1 MILEGFPSLLYILIN
16 FIILLLFFFS
26 RINIKTSEVNYFIT
40 ILKNPNQPEIEH
52 AIEFNLYEFFRSMVN
67 IEFEDAQ
74 YEETENFSRFF
85 TGIPFYFFN
94 GVIDNHISS
103 ENAMKKIKEN
113 ITFFEKRQVP
123 FLWVLGP
130 SSTPKNMGE
139 LLIKNGFIIDKLQGM
154 AYNIKI
160 LNTESEL
167 LNKVEIIKV
176 ESLDNLKVWNDIILT
191 GFEFPK
197 EVRSDFFFE
206 AFSFILLNNRASVCA
221 FLAYYDGNPV
231 ASSLVLYKA
240 GVAGIHMVT
249 TLEEARGKGIG
260 TAITLASLRE
270 AKKLGY
276 ETAILHSSEMGLN
289 IYKQMGF
296 KEYCK
301 IELFIWQPGSKD

>member
-1 MILEGFPSLLYILIN
+1 MN
-16 FIILLLFFFS
+16 
-26 RINIKTSEVNYFIT
+26 RFIT
-40 ILKNPNQPEIEH
+40 ILKKPNQPEIEH

-67 IEFEDAQ
+67 IELEDTQ
-74 YEETENFSRFF
+74 YKETEEFSRFF

-103 ENAMKKIKEN
+103 ENATKKIKEN

-139 LLIKNGFIIDKLQGM
+139 LLIKNGFIIDRLQGM
-154 AYNIKI
+154 AINLKI
-160 LNTESEL
+160 LNTEREL
-167 LNKVEIIKV
+167 LNEVEIIKV
-176 ESLDNLKVWNDIILT
+176 ESMDNLKVWNDIILT

-197 EVRSDFFFE
+197 ELRSDFFFE
-206 AFSFILLNNRASVCA
+206 AFSFILLNNRASASA

-249 TLEEARGKGIG
+249 TLEEACRKGIG
-260 TAITLASLRE
+260 TAITLASLTE

-276 ETAILHSSEMGLN
+276 ETAILHSTEMGLN
-289 IYKQMGF
+289 LYKQMGF
-296 KEYCK
+296 KEYCA
-301 IELFIWQPGSKD
+301 IELLIWQPGSKD

>member
-1 MILEGFPSLLYILIN
+1 MKQLIP
-16 FIILLLFFFS
+16 
-26 RINIKTSEVNYFIT
+26 
-40 ILKNPNQPEIEH
+40 ILKNPNQSEIVH
-52 AIEFNLYEFFRSMVN
+52 AIEFNLYKFFRSMVN
-67 IEFEDAQ
+67 IDLEDTK
-74 YEETENFSRFF
+74 YEETEEFSRFS

-94 GVIDNHISS
+94 GVIDCHISS
-103 ENAMKKIKEN
+103 ENAMKKIKDN

-130 SSTPKNMGE
+130 SSSPKNMGQ

-154 AYNIKI
+154 AYNLKV
-160 LNTESEL
+160 LNTEREL
-167 LNKVEIIKV
+167 SNKVEIIKI
-176 ESLDNLKVWNDIILT
+176 ESMNALKVWNDIILT
-191 GFEFPK
+191 GFDFPK

-206 AFSFILLNNRASVCA
+206 AFSFILLKDRASASA

-240 GVAGIHMVT
+240 GVAGIHLVT

-260 TAITLASLRE
+260 TAITLAPLNE

-276 ETAILHSSEMGLN
+276 ETAILHSTEMGLKM
-289 IYKQMGF
+289 YKQMGF
-296 KEYCK
+296 KEYSA

>member
-1 MILEGFPSLLYILIN
+1 MN
-16 FIILLLFFFS
+16 H
-26 RINIKTSEVNYFIT
+26 FIT

-67 IEFEDAQ
+67 IEFEDTQ
-74 YEETENFSRFF
+74 YKETEEFSRFS
-85 TGIPFYFFN
+85 TGIPFFFFN

-130 SSTPKNMGE
+130 TSTPKKMGE

-154 AYNIKI
+154 AYNLKI
-160 LNTESEL
+160 LNTEKEL

-176 ESLDNLKVWNDIILT
+176 ESMDNLKVWNNIILT
-191 GFEFPK
+191 GFEFPN
-197 EVRSDFFFE
+197 EVPSDFFYK
-206 AFSFILLNNRASVCA
+206 AFSFILLNDRASASA
-221 FLAYYDGNPV
+221 FLAYYDRNPV

-260 TAITLASLRE
+260 TAIILAPLNE

-276 ETAILHSSEMGLN
+276 ETAVLHSTEMGLDL
-289 IYKQMGF
+289 YKQMGF
-296 KEYCK
+296 KEYCT
-301 IELFIWQPGSKD
+301 IELFIWQFGSKE

>member
-1 MILEGFPSLLYILIN
+1 M
-16 FIILLLFFFS
+16 
-26 RINIKTSEVNYFIT
+26 KQFIT
-40 ILKNPNQPEIEH
+40 ILKNPNQSEIEH
-52 AIEFNLYEFFRSMVN
+52 AIEFNLYEFFRSMVHSDLKDN
-67 IEFEDAQ
+67 L
-74 YEETENFSRFF
+74 YEETEEFSRFS
-85 TGIPFYFFN
+85 TGISFFFFN

-130 SSTPKNMGE
+130 SSTPKKMGE

-154 AYNIKI
+154 AYNLKI
-160 LNTESEL
+160 LDTEREL
-167 LNKVEIIKV
+167 LNKVEIIKI
-176 ESLDNLKVWNDIILT
+176 ESMNALKVWNDIILT
-191 GFEFPK
+191 GFDFPK

-206 AFSFILLNNRASVCA
+206 AFSFILLKDRASASA

-240 GVAGIHMVT
+240 GVAGIHLVT

-260 TAITLASLRE
+260 TAITLAPLNE

-276 ETAILHSSEMGLN
+276 ETAILHSTEMGLN
-289 IYKQMGF
+289 MYKRMGF
-296 KEYCK
+296 KEYCT
-301 IELFIWQPGSKD
+301 IELFIWQPGSKE

>member
-1 MILEGFPSLLYILIN
+1 VKR
-16 FIILLLFFFS
+16 FIP
-26 RINIKTSEVNYFIT
+26 
-40 ILKNPNQPEIEH
+40 ILKNLNQSEIEH
-52 AIEFNLYEFFRSMVN
+52 AIEFNLYEFFRSMVHS
-67 IEFEDAQ
+67 DLKDKL
-74 YEETENFSRFF
+74 YEETKEFSRFS
-85 TGIPFYFFN
+85 TGISFFFFN

-123 FLWVLGP
+123 FIWVLGP
-130 SSTPKNMGE
+130 SSTPKKMGE

-154 AYNIKI
+154 AYNLKI
-160 LNTESEL
+160 LNTEREL
-167 LNKVEIIKV
+167 LNKVEIIKI
-176 ESLDNLKVWNDIILT
+176 ESMNALKVWNDIILT
-191 GFEFPK
+191 GFDFPK

-206 AFSFILLNNRASVCA
+206 AFSFILLKDRASASA

-260 TAITLASLRE
+260 TAITLAPLNE

-276 ETAILHSSEMGLN
+276 ETAILHSTEMGLN
-289 IYKQMGF
+289 MYKRMGF
-296 KEYCK
+296 KEYCT
-301 IELFIWQPGSKD
+301 IELFIWQPGSKE